1 MKKISLLFVILI
13 ITANVCYSADKVVI
27 TDTATTTSEI
37 KTATSWVMYLTE
49 NIGKD
54 AVVYISNVDINLFGK
69 ILYVYDDSIVIQ
81 TALKKVIIPKTS
93 IAFIEFKK

>member
-1 MKKISLLFVILI
+1 MKKISLLFVIFI
-13 ITANVCYSADKVVI
+13 ITLNLCYSTDKVVI
-27 TDTATTTSEI
+27 TDTSTTSEI

-54 AVVYISNVDINLFGK
+54 VVVYISNVDINLFGK